1 MTTLYVDDII
11 IAGNKELVEETL
23 EQLRRVFNV
32 KIQGNLEDF
41 LRCEVIRKKTGFWIG
56 QKGLLRI

>member
-23 EQLRRVFNV
+23 EQLRKVFMSKFKEILKIISGV
-32 KIQGNLEDF
+32 KSLERKLDF
-41 LRCEVIRKKTGFWIG
+41 GLVKKDC
-56 QKGLLRI
+56 